1 MRNRGFTVIIGSLSI
16 AWVRKTEKL
25 RQQVGGFCG
34 KWGCR
39 TRNTKSERDSA
50 VLGGLVWG
58 EGRCYNPSGSRSNS
72 FGRQHL
78 TFDKGGKGVGGF
90 RGIVRFLKRLWEWK
104 GSVQQS
110 LKVCDG
116 LHCNRK
122 NRVLCRTRFFL
133 TVDILF
139 RRYPLA
145 VLLYCKVKMRCQL

>member
-1 MRNRGFTVIIGSLSI
+1 MGSGAVELATRKANGI
-16 AWVRKTEKL
+16 VRFWE
-25 RQQVGGFCG
+25 GWYGA
-34 KWGCR
+34 
-39 TRNTKSERDSA
+39 RDGVTIPPVVA
-50 VLGGLVWG
+50 
-58 EGRCYNPSGSRSNS
+58 RF